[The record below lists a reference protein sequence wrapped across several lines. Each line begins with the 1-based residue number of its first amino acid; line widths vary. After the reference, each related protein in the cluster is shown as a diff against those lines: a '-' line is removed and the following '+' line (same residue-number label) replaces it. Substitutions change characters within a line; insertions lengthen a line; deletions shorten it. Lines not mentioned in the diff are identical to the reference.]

1 MMWYSKVLFSVTLV
15 YFKSNA
21 GDGEKALVVL
31 ALFCY
36 LLLAMMVLV
45 VSEDKLELGLDQA
58 YVAFNTSATH
68 FIREQEITS
77 V

>member
-1 MMWYSKVLFSVTLV
+1 MLFSITLV
-15 YFKSNA
+15 YFKSSA

-45 VSEDKLELGLDQA
+45 VNENKLELGLDAA
-58 YVAFNTSATH
+58 YSAFNVSATE
-68 FIREQEITS
+68 FMKSQEIVS